1 MNLLLEFGFPI
12 LSIAD
17 YEEGAW
23 RVGHGDER
31 NEVTKQKN
39 KKELSRN
46 AWDWPLNA

>member
-17 YEEGAW
+17 YEQGPW

-31 NEVTKQKN
+31 NGLMKA
-39 KKELSRN
+39 KE
-46 AWDWPLNA
+46 